1 MTSKERLWRPKSMK
15 THLAKCEMFLRQ
27 CSEWFMNY
35 TNLDSVHT
43 TVRNTKKLCL
53 KFPIC

>member
-1 MTSKERLWRPKSMK
+1 MTSKERLWRRKSMK